1 MGNRS
6 VEVDE
11 YLAGLNAG
19 RREALSIVRA
29 LVLDSVPKAH
39 ETMKYGMPAYE
50 YSGGVLCAMAS
61 QKRYMSL
68 YMNPGLV
75 DRYREDLSGLDVG
88 KSCIRFRKL
97 DKLPLDTIGRML
109 RESADNQLGM

>member
-19 RREALSIVRA
+19 RREALSIVRE
-29 LVLDSVPKAH
+29 LVLDSVRKTH
-39 ETMKYGMPAYE
+39 ETIKYGMPAYE

-68 YMNPGLV
+68 YMNPGLG

-88 KSCIRFRKL
+88 KRCSRFRKL
-97 DKLPLDTIGRML
+97 DKLPRDTIGRML
-109 RESADNQLGM
+109 RESADSKLGM

>member
-6 VEVDE
+6 AEVDE

-29 LVLDSVPKAH
+29 LVLDTVPDAH
-39 ETMKYGMPAYE
+39 EPMKYRMPTYE
-50 YSGGVLCAMAS
+50 YSGGVLCALAS
-61 QKRYMSL
+61 QKRYVSL
-68 YMNPGLV
+68 YMNPDLV
-75 DRYREDLSGLDVG
+75 DHYREDLSGLDLG
-88 KSCIRFRKL
+88 KSRIRFRKL